1 MKNTEIDRVDPL
13 LESQD
18 AISEGA
24 YMADVNKR
32 EPVLASHD
40 AISRAKF
47 IANEISWIVVYIDE
61 AAKTDSTEDPESV
74 QKFLTAIQSIET
86 DAAKLTHQSRLLN
99 ETLKVKHGDA
109 VADFAS
115 QLNLSEQ
122 SMQTT
127 TGAPF
132 EIAANALLSEIVVVG
147 EYNEK
152 WLEIKK
158 SAKTFLDTFAAISAI
173 AKNAHIAGT
182 AADKLF
188 AILKDFSDH
197 SMAYNELMK
206 AKDFNP
212 DAPARFRGLVRITDL
227 NGDQDHVAADNH
239 NFVSFESEMYCIECN
254 GLIYFPTNINND
266 FECCLCSQKYHCSD
280 DGIVYI
286 DVTDSSRKRV
296 DLDEELEKHLTLL
309 LFNAK
314 PYKHYLQPVE
324 TPPAATTQTIKHE
337 FGVVNSAVETT
348 PKATTQTVIKAGIST
363 DNGVIA
369 YINEQFA
376 SFVGMEEVKQE
387 IYRQASLLE
396 MQRIRQEMGLANSA
410 APSRHLVFVGNP
422 GTGKTTFARVI
433 AGMYMR
439 LGILKSNKVV
449 ETDRS
454 GLVAGYVGHTAI
466 KTKEVFESALDG
478 VLFIDE
484 AYALKTG
491 ADWDF
496 GPEAI
501 ETLLKLME
509 DYRDRIV
516 VIVAGYEQQ
525 MNTFLSSNPGLSSR
539 FSRYV
544 RFPNFKCSELMEILK
559 RQCAITHYEIADD
572 AVHFLLQHF
581 DAEMRQQA
589 EKFGNARF
597 VRNFFE
603 RAIEMQA
610 TRLLASGTSSSKADL
625 MRLLQVD
632 FQNAI
637 GGKSFN
643 CV

>member
-1 MKNTEIDRVDPL
+1 M
-13 LESQD
+13 
-18 AISEGA
+18 
-24 YMADVNKR
+24 
-32 EPVLASHD
+32 EPVLASPE

-47 IANEISWIVVYIDE
+47 IANEIGVLALYIEGE
-61 AAKTDSTEDPESV
+61 AAIEFTGDPESS
-74 QKFLTAIQSIET
+74 QKVYAAIQSIET
-86 DAAKLTHQSRLLN
+86 DAAKLTQQSRLLH
-99 ETLKVKHGDA
+99 ETLKVKHGDV

-122 SMQTT
+122 SMQTILDT
-127 TGAPF
+127 PF
-132 EIAANALLSEIVVVG
+132 EIATNSLLSEIVVVG

-158 SAKTFLDTFAAISAI
+158 SAKTFLDTFAAITAI

-182 AADKLF
+182 AADKLL

-206 AKDFNP
+206 AKGFNP
-212 DAPARFRGLVRITDL
+212 DAPAKFSGLVKIADL
-227 NGDQDHVAADNH
+227 NGGEDFVASDSH
-239 NFVSFESEMYCIECN
+239 NFLNFESEMYCIECN

-266 FECCLCSQKYHCSD
+266 FECILCCQKYHCAD

-286 DVTDSSRKRV
+286 DVTDPGRKRG
-296 DLDEELEKHLTLL
+296 DLDKNLEKHLTLL

-314 PYKHYLQPVE
+314 PYQHYLQPVE
-324 TPPAATTQTIKHE
+324 IQPKTTTQMPLKT
-337 FGVVNSAVETT
+337 GT
-348 PKATTQTVIKAGIST
+348 ST

-396 MQRIRQEMGLANSA
+396 MQRIRQGMGLANSA

-439 LGILKSNKVV
+439 LGILKTNKVV

-484 AYALKTG
+484 AYSLKTG

-516 VIVAGYEQQ
+516 VIVAGYEQL
-525 MNTFLSSNPGLSSR
+525 MDTFLNSNPGLSSR
-539 FSRYV
+539 FNRYV
-544 RFPNFKCSELMEILK
+544 
-559 RQCAITHYEIADD
+559 AY
-572 AVHFLLQHF
+572 
-581 DAEMRQQA
+581 
-589 EKFGNARF
+589 
-597 VRNFFE
+597 
-603 RAIEMQA
+603 
-610 TRLLASGTSSSKADL
+610 SGD
-625 MRLLQVD
+625 RD
-632 FQNAI
+632 R
-637 GGKSFN
+637 SFWRS
-643 CV
+643 

>member
-1 MKNTEIDRVDPL
+1 MKNTEIDRVDP
-13 LESQD
+13 
-18 AISEGA
+18 
-24 YMADVNKR
+24 
-32 EPVLASHD
+32 VLASPE

-47 IANEISWIVVYIDE
+47 IANEISWLVLYIDE
-61 AAKTDSTEDPESV
+61 AAKTEFTGDPETA
-74 QKFLTAIQSIET
+74 QKIFTAIQSIET
-86 DAAKLTHQSRLLN
+86 DAAKLTQQSRLLH

-122 SMQTT
+122 SMQTILDT
-127 TGAPF
+127 PF
-132 EIAANALLSEIVVVG
+132 EIATNALLSEIVVVG

-152 WLEIKK
+152 WLEMKK
-158 SAKTFLDTFAAISAI
+158 SAKTFLDTFAAISAL

-182 AADKLF
+182 AADKLL

-197 SMAYNELMK
+197 SMAYNQLIK
-206 AKDFNP
+206 AKGFNP
-212 DAPARFRGLVRITDL
+212 DAPAKFSGLVKIADL
-227 NGDQDHVAADNH
+227 NGDEDFVASDSH
-239 NFVSFESEMYCIECN
+239 NY
-254 GLIYFPTNINND
+254 
-266 FECCLCSQKYHCSD
+266 
-280 DGIVYI
+280 YI
-286 DVTDSSRKRV
+286 DAQREMDCVGCNFSYNLFEPYKDKEFDCFDCHLRYKISDSGYIYIDLSDTSRKQG
-296 DLDEELEKHLTLL
+296 DLDKNLERHLTHL
-309 LFNAK
+309 LFQAK

-324 TPPAATTQTIKHE
+324 TPPNATTQT
-337 FGVVNSAVETT
+337 F
-348 PKATTQTVIKAGIST
+348 IKAGAST

-439 LGILKSNKVV
+439 LGILKTNKVV

-484 AYALKTG
+484 AYSLKTG

-516 VIVAGYEQQ
+516 VIVAGYEQL
-525 MNTFLSSNPGLSSR
+525 MDTFLNSNPGLSSR
-539 FSRYV
+539 FNRYV
-544 RFPNFKCSELMEILK
+544 KFPNFKCSELLEILK
-559 RQCAITHYEIADD
+559 RQCAATHYEIAND
-572 AVHFLLQHF
+572 AVQFLLQHF
-581 DAEMRQQA
+581 DAEMRQQR

-597 VRNFFE
+597 VRNLFE
-603 RAIEMQA
+603 RAIEKQA
-610 TRLLASGTSSSKADL
+610 SRLISSGLKLSKSQ
-625 MRLLQVD
+625 MVQLLQCD
-632 FQNAI
+632 FENA
-637 GGKSFN
+637 G
-643 CV
+643 